1 MYHFLVC
8 VISKHYD
15 LHSEVSVL
23 KLYWLLA
30 KGIINGNIRQSKIL
44 YVCVH
49 KDMCMNTESLNA
61 CQAHPSFHINYI
73 LWESIVHL
81 L

>member
-49 KDMCMNTESLNA
+49 KDMCVNTA
-61 CQAHPSFHINYI
+61 KHILISTLITFYGNQ
-73 LWESIVHL
+73 
-81 L
+81 